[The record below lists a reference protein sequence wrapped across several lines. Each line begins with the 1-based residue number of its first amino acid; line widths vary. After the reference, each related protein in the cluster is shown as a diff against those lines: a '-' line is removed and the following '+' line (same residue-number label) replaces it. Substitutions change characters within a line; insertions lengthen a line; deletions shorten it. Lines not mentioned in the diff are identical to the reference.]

1 MLTLVRLAWGSQGAE
16 GLALPTPTPRLP
28 AVGPLT
34 FLGSDCRLFIG
45 SGMRPLP
52 LSPPH
57 LPRKRPTLALPI
69 KDPGPAGHRGPS
81 PGHCSGVWRNA
92 CPLPSGA
99 QSSPHSSVPLS
110 AQVLCGH
117 REVGGQSWS
126 CPARLAQDVGPGGP
140 AEPRP
145 QAAAAP
151 AAPAPHPGLAL
162 VQLPAVCEPQLR
174 GGRRIPRPPELS
186 GECVGPATRGWLR
199 GWLRSWLSPP
209 LSVPSLCSQP
219 TAKP

>member
-16 GLALPTPTPRLP
+16 GLALPTPTLSLP

-52 LSPPH
+52 LGPPH
-57 LPRKRPTLALPI
+57 LPRKRPTLALPV

-81 PGHCSGVWRNA
+81 PGHCLGVWRNA
-92 CPLPSGA
+92 CPLPPGS
-99 QSSPHSSVPLS
+99 QSSPRSSVPLS
-110 AQVLCGH
+110 AQVLRGH
-117 REVGGQSWS
+117 QEVGGQSRS

-145 QAAAAP
+145 QVAAAP
-151 AAPAPHPGLAL
+151 AAPTLVWLWCSSLQSVSPGWG
-162 VQLPAVCEPQLR
+162 R
-174 GGRRIPRPPELS
+174 GWIPRPPELS
-186 GECVGPATRGWLR
+186 GERVCPATRGWLR
-199 GWLRSWLSPP
+199 RWLSPP